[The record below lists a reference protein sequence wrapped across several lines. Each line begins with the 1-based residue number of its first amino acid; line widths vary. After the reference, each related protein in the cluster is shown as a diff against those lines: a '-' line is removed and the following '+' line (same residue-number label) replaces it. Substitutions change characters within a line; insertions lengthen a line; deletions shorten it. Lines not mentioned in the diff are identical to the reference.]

1 MNKGDLIRYLERS
14 VNRPDME
21 DAYPDWINQ
30 GLRSIYQDHSFLCM
44 KDRITVVIPNQATSV
59 ALPNNFKELQ
69 AERSPIY
76 MQGQDGSLL
85 PCHITRE
92 ATERRLLTANQ
103 TIVVPTNPS
112 TLFRDLPVWLDWDAN
127 DAFLHLLYPTT
138 GDTSFVIKCFN
149 YLTDLEADTDQN
161 YITRFYVEMVKTK
174 VAAVAYEELR
184 DPEWRDQEALYVER
198 LKKAKADDLYRA
210 QKGRITQMGQ

>member
-1 MNKGDLIRYLERS
+1 MNKGELIRYLERS
-14 VNRPDME
+14 VNRPDMA
-21 DAYPDWINQ
+21 DAYSDWINQ
-30 GLRSIYQDHSFLCM
+30 GLRSIYQAHSFLCM
-44 KDRITVVIPNQATSV
+44 KDRITVTVANQTTSAV
-59 ALPNNFKELQ
+59 LPANFKELQ

-76 MQGQDGSLL
+76 MQGQDGTLL
-85 PCHITRE
+85 PCKITRE
-92 ATERRLLTANQ
+92 ALERRLLTANQ

-127 DAFLHLLYPTT
+127 DAYLYLLYPTT
-138 GDTSFVIKCFN
+138 GDTEFVIKCFN
-149 YLTDLEADTDQN
+149 YLADLQNDDDAN
-161 YITRFYVEMVKTK
+161 YITRTYEEMVKAK

-184 DPEWRDQEALYVER
+184 DPEWRDQEELYHLR